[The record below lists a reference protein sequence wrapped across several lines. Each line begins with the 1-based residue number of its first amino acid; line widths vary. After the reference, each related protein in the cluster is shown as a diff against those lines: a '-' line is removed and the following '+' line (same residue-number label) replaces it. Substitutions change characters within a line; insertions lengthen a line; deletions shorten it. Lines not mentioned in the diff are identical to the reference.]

1 MKRILITLFFF
12 LISST
17 LFAFDWQTKNVTNEK
32 QLDNDDLVCLKDGTG
47 NIFFVED
54 GLNLPDE
61 QAELVLKQKDIFYK
75 LQNIKINRINFN
87 FENGTLYILVI
98 PSEMKCDNVDAA
110 AYLPS
115 GMGFSVENG
124 NLLYNFR
131 IRKDSYFIRINGAY
145 ISEKVLCDKVAE
157 AINTP
162 QTFVQRRDPDY
173 LLASFE
179 KLNKENDQLKKT
191 IITLNNRGFFSN
203 DGPVD
208 DKIIAKVVSLKTQNS
223 KLTAKEIEAA
233 LKKENIQ
240 VTSRAVELILNVYF
254 NEFSK

>member
-1 MKRILITLFFF
+1 
-12 LISST
+12 
-17 LFAFDWQTKNVTNEK
+17 
-32 QLDNDDLVCLKDGTG
+32 
-47 NIFFVED
+47 
-54 GLNLPDE
+54 
-61 QAELVLKQKDIFYK
+61 
-75 LQNIKINRINFN
+75 
-87 FENGTLYILVI
+87 
-98 PSEMKCDNVDAA
+98 
-110 AYLPS
+110 
-115 GMGFSVENG
+115 MGFSVENG

-162 QTFVQRRDPDY
+162 QTFVQRRDHDY